1 MPNLQ
6 LYCSSPHPIAR
17 ELKEALQ
24 KRFKD
29 VLQSGEEASDPIF
42 ISSAVLDISV
52 ANLLSDEQLQKARP
66 ALQSMLINLKL
77 VDVPSSIIIEE
88 CIDQE
93 SSPFGFA
100 VKKRK
105 VVLSTGSIEQEIES
119 YIEALKG
126 LPSNYDC
133 IKYWHNEGEKFTRL
147 AHLAKSILGVPATSA
162 CVERVFSQVT
172 LHSSGHKGSTSESYI
187 REKVLLTLAGDLIDL

>member
-1 MPNLQ
+1 MENVVTLLKPIRMFSEKLQ
-6 LYCSSPHPIAR
+6 SSALPTISLLYCGIQSLIEHMSSSPHPIAR
-17 ELKEALQ
+17 KLKEALQ

-66 ALQSMLINLKL
+66 ALQSML
-77 VDVPSSIIIEE
+77 VEVPSSIIIEE

-133 IKYWHNEGEKFTRL
+133 IKYWHNE
-147 AHLAKSILGVPATSA
+147 
-162 CVERVFSQVT
+162 ER
-172 LHSSGHKGSTSESYI
+172 
-187 REKVLLTLAGDLIDL
+187 

>member
-1 MPNLQ
+1 MVVVVLT
-6 LYCSSPHPIAR
+6 LHLIELFTTFLSLVK
-17 ELKEALQ
+17 LKEALQ

-52 ANLLSDEQLQKARP
+52 ANLLSMSSSRRQDPRFRAFD
-66 ALQSMLINLKL
+66 NLKL
-77 VDVPSSIIIEE
+77 VEVPSSILSKSAF
-88 CIDQE
+88 DQE

-105 VVLSTGSIEQEIES
+105 VVLFNRVNRAGDRELHRSSEGVFRPTT
-119 YIEALKG
+119 
-126 LPSNYDC
+126 C
-133 IKYWHNEGEKFTRL
+133 IKYWHNWHNEGEKFTRL
-147 AHLAKSILGVPATSA
+147 AHSAKSILGVPATSA

-172 LHSSGHKGSTSESYI
+172 LHSSGQKN
-187 REKVLLTLAGDLIDL
+187 LLQRATFERKCC